1 MPIRVLQ
8 VLGGLEAG
16 GAESFVMNL
25 YRKID
30 KRNVQFDFVKHI
42 THKGVFEDEIHQMGG
57 KIYQCPQYTGKN
69 HFAYCKWWDDFF
81 EEHPE
86 YHMIHGHV
94 RSTAAIYLKI
104 AKKHDLVTIAHSHST
119 SNGSG
124 VSAMVKD
131 LMQLPIRN
139 TADYLFACSDRA
151 GEWLFGKKATKM
163 PNYQMIPNGIDLS
176 RFAFDEKKRF
186 QMRKELF
193 IDETALVL
201 GHVGRMTEPKNHKFL
216 LQLFAKV
223 P

>member
-1 MPIRVLQ
+1 
-8 VLGGLEAG
+8 
-16 GAESFVMNL
+16 
-25 YRKID
+25 
-30 KRNVQFDFVKHI
+30 
-42 THKGVFEDEIHQMGG
+42 
-57 KIYQCPQYTGKN
+57 
-69 HFAYCKWWDDFF
+69 
-81 EEHPE
+81 
-86 YHMIHGHV
+86 MIHGHV

-176 RFAFDEKKRF
+176 RFVVSYEKKTLS
-186 QMRKELF
+186 K
-193 IDETALVL
+193 
-201 GHVGRMTEPKNHKFL
+201 
-216 LQLFAKV
+216 
-223 P
+223 